1 MHLCHTLVGRRDRR
15 ELWPWRRVHA
25 VYAAR
30 EDSPCLH
37 IPPLA
42 SPQRR
47 RIGRDD
53 GGERSTSGYRTV
65 PKSEGDKLLSIVR
78 AIRSRRR
85 TLDGS
90 NFSCLTSQK
99 SSKSFSQRSRNSHG
113 SSPQHQRC
121 WNLSVSIVSKLCRI
135 TCRKPER
142 SSITSYSLCQHGLYD
157 TSGRDTYRNDFHRL
171 FLEVFRPG

>member
-1 MHLCHTLVGRRDRR
+1 MRLYHTPVGRQDRR
-15 ELWPWRRVHA
+15 ELWPLRRVRA
-25 VYAAR
+25 VYAAG
-30 EDSPCLH
+30 EDAPCLQV
-37 IPPLA
+37 PPLA
-42 SPQRR
+42 SPQTR

-53 GGERSTSGYRTV
+53 GGERSTLRYRTV
-65 PKSEGDKLLSIVR
+65 PKSEGEKPLSVKR

-99 SSKSFSQRSRNSHG
+99 SSKSFSQRSRNNQG

-142 SSITSYSLCQHGLYD
+142 SSITSYSGSVSMNSMTRVNCRHLPQ
-157 TSGRDTYRNDFHRL
+157 RL
-171 FLEVFRPG
+171 RLALS